1 MLFSPTPIKRRRLQL
16 RISER
21 RLVLMMGD
29 ALAVVGAVLI
39 ALFIWAQVARYEFDL
54 AFVLPELPWFIILLL
69 VWFSLAFANGYYELA
84 LAARRFASIQKL
96 LLITLQL
103 LVVYLIVFFLSDRNA
118 LPRLFI
124 FYYGV
129 SSFIL
134 LILSRALNPVLLG
147 WASAPRRVLVIG
159 TEQTARIIIQTIQHD
174 SGASYDVRGV
184 IGTEAEV
191 GQALEG
197 VPVLGTGADLAN
209 FIARDSI
216 SELVMTSTRMDG
228 VTFQAV
234 MDAYEHGVAIT
245 PMPLLYERIT
255 ERVPV
260 EYVGD
265 NWMVVLPLE
274 DKPILSFYPML
285 KRAVD
290 FISAVL
296 GLAVLALLF
305 PFIALAIKLDSKGDI
320 FYRQTRVGKNGML
333 FDIIKFRSMV
343 ADAEKLTGAV
353 FAGKND
359 MRVTRVGRFMRKTRL
374 DELPQLWNILR
385 GDMSLV
391 GPRPERPE
399 HVKRLQE
406 SIPFYRTRL
415 IVPPGLTGWAQVRY
429 QYGADD
435 RDALI
440 KLQYDL
446 FYIRHQSA
454 FLDFSILLRT
464 VGKVLGMGG
473 Q

>member
-1 MLFSPTPIKRRRLQL
+1 
-16 RISER
+16 
-21 RLVLMMGD
+21 LVLMLGD
-29 ALAVVGAVLI
+29 ALAVIGAVII
-39 ALFIWAQVARYEFDL
+39 ALFVWSQVARYPFTL
-54 AFVLPELPWFIILLL
+54 GFVLPETPWFLILL
-69 VWFSLAFANGYYELA
+69 VIWFSLSVANGYYELA

-96 LLITLQL
+96 ILITLQL
-103 LVVYLIVFFLSDRNA
+103 LIVYLIVFFLSDRNA

-124 FYYGV
+124 FYYGIA
-129 SSFIL
+129 SFFL
-134 LILSRALNPVLLG
+134 LILSRTLNPVLLG
-147 WASAPRRVLVIG
+147 WASAPRRILIIG
-159 TEQTARIIIQTIQHD
+159 TDQNAHIIIQTIQRD
-174 SGASYDVRGV
+174 SSRSYDVRGV
-184 IGTEAEV
+184 IGKEDEV
-191 GQALEG
+191 GQAIEN

-228 VTFQAV
+228 VIFQAV

-265 NWMVVLPLE
+265 NWMVVLPLG
-274 DKPILSFYPML
+274 DKPPLAIYPAL
-285 KRAVD
+285 KRVFD
-290 FISAVL
+290 WLIGLL
-296 GLAVLALLF
+296 GLLVLAVLLPL
-305 PFIALAIKLDSKGDI
+305 IALAIRLDSKGDI
-320 FYRQTRVGKNGML
+320 FYQQVRVGKNGRL
-333 FDIIKFRSMV
+333 FKIVKFRSMV
-343 ADAEKLTGAV
+343 ADAEKVTGAV
-353 FAGKND
+353 FAGQND
-359 MRVTRVGRFMRKTRL
+359 SRVTRVGRFMRKTRI
-374 DELPQLWNILR
+374 DELPQLWNIVQ

-399 HVKRLQE
+399 HVNRLQE

-429 QYGADD
+429 KYGADD

-454 FLDFSILLRT
+454 MLDFSILLRT